1 VVNSCVSEEEP
12 DLGKVTWRCEEGR
25 IVPGVPYAMLPI
37 AGLYKKPVSSVAI
50 SDSSGKIRNFLF
62 KILTVLIFYS
72 IGVPKSPY
80 KAWSLAR

>member
-25 IVPGVPYAMLPI
+25 IVPGVTYAMLPI

-50 SDSSGKIRNFLF
+50 SDFSGKVRIFLF
-62 KILTVLIFYS
+62 KI
-72 IGVPKSPY
+72 
-80 KAWSLAR
+80 